1 MKQLLLVAAVAAAI
15 PCVASAQS
23 SNVTL
28 YGLMDAGINQ
38 VDQGSAATGG
48 KQSGTRIDSGLMS
61 TSRWGVRGNE
71 DLGGGL
77 QAVFQMEGE
86 VQADTG
92 AGGGAGGA
100 FNFARRAFVGVKGA
114 WGELTAGRDYAPAY
128 WADIAVD
135 VTGYGLYG
143 SSRVFQAAGGLTN
156 RFSNGLFYTSP
167 NLGGLVVRAAWST
180 GEQVTDP
187 KDRGNA
193 WALGANYGSGPLL
206 LTAWYQAVKNTATP
220 VVETKEI
227 GLGGGY
233 TFGPLRVVA
242 GWGKADP
249 EGSANN
255 LQQVHVGAGYKVG
268 AGEFYGQVTQLK
280 REAATGTEPKATLF
294 GIGYTHGLSKRTTLY
309 ASFGQTKNNDT
320 GNFALVNA
328 ATAFAP
334 AAAGQD
340 PKAFALGIRHLF

>member
-1 MKQLLLVAAVAAAI
+1 MTKLLLAAAVAAAI

-23 SNVTL
+23 TTNVTL
-28 YGLMDAGINQ
+28 YGLMDMGLNQ
-38 VDQGSAATGG
+38 VDQGTAAGV
-48 KQSGTRIDSGLMS
+48 KQSATRVDSGLMS
-61 TSRWGVRGNE
+61 TGRWGVRGNE

-86 VQADTG
+86 MQGDTG
-92 AGGGAGGA
+92 TGAATGGGL
-100 FNFARRAFVGVKGA
+100 NFARRSYVGVKGKF
-114 WGELTAGRDYAPAY
+114 GELTAGRDYTPAY

-143 SSRVFQAAGGLTN
+143 SSRVFQAGGGLSN

-167 NLGGLVVRAAWST
+167 NLSGLVVRAAWST
-180 GEQVTDP
+180 GEQIAEP

-206 LTAWYQAVKNTATP
+206 LTAYYQSVKGTATP
-220 VVETKEI
+220 VVETKETGI
-227 GLGGGY
+227 GGGY
-233 TFGPLRVVA
+233 TIGALRLVA

-249 EGSANN
+249 EGNANN
-255 LQQVHVGAGYKVG
+255 TQQMHLGAGYKVG

-280 REAATGTEPKATLF
+280 REAATGPEPKATLF

-340 PKAFALGIRHLF
+340 PKAFALGIRHQF